1 MGDRA
6 ASIGGLMG
14 FTIGGAIIGFAVL
27 HKICGVSEVT
37 AAVISAAVGVLATAL
52 VYVKCTREFR
62 KQDERRHRH
71 GR

>member
-27 HKICGVSEVT
+27 HKICGVSDT
-37 AAVISAAVGVLATAL
+37 MAAVISAAIGILGVSLAYIL
-52 VYVKCTREFR
+52 CMREFR
-62 KQDERRHRH
+62 KQDEQ
-71 GR
+71 